1 MNLIFS
7 FNNKYIRQKLK
18 NKFHLTFYMFS
29 LSKRCCLFTLQF
41 LFNSMTLYQL
51 SSCVLSN
58 YELID
63 CFKEQK
69 RIKFY

>member
-18 NKFHLTFYMFS
+18 NKFHLTFYMNS
-29 LSKRCCLFTLQF
+29 LSRRCCLFTLHF
-41 LFNSMTLYQL
+41 LFYCMTPYQL

-63 CFKEQK
+63 CFKTQK
-69 RIKFY
+69 E